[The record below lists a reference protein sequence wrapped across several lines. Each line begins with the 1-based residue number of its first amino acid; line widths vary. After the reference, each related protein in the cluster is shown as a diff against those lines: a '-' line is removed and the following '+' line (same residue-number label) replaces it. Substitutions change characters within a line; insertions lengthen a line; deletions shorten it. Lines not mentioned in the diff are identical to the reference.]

1 MRGLGLRLGR
11 KWLAWAFDFLV
22 LSMTEKK
29 AILRDAAGFESPLP
43 PRAGAKYLLARSLAL
58 VLAEHPAIFLA
69 FPLAVLVIAASGL
82 SYWIKAI
89 AAFF

>member
-1 MRGLGLRLGR
+1 MRGMGLRLGR
-11 KWLAWAFDFLV
+11 KWLAWVFDFLG
-22 LSMTEKK
+22 LSMTVKK
-29 AILRDAAGFESPLP
+29 SILRDAAGLESPTP
-43 PRAGAKYLLARSLAL
+43 AGAGAKYLLARSLAL

-82 SYWIKAI
+82 SYWAKAI

>member
-1 MRGLGLRLGR
+1 MRGPGIRLAR
-11 KWLAWAFDFLV
+11 KWLACVFDFLG

-29 AILRDAAGFESPLP
+29 SILRDAAGIEAP
-43 PRAGAKYLLARSLAL
+43 PPAKAGGKYLLARSLAI

-82 SYWIKAI
+82 SYWVKAI

>member
-1 MRGLGLRLGR
+1 MRGPGIRLAR
-11 KWLAWAFDFLV
+11 KWLAWVFDFLG

-29 AILRDAAGFESPLP
+29 NILRDAAGLESLP
-43 PRAGAKYLLARSLAL
+43 PPRVGAKYLLARSLAL
-58 VLAEHPAIFLA
+58 VLAQHPAIFLA

-82 SYWIKAI
+82 SYWLKAI

>member
-1 MRGLGLRLGR
+1 MRGPGIRLAR
-11 KWLAWAFDFLV
+11 KWLAWVFDFLG

-29 AILRDAAGFESPLP
+29 SILRDAAGMESLP
-43 PRAGAKYLLARSLAL
+43 PARVGGKYLLARSLAL

-82 SYWIKAI
+82 SYWVKAI